1 MLLLALSEVS
11 FASSHSFVLSL
22 SHFSESFFVFSHT
35 HTRHSNGLLM
45 VRDKKL
51 KSLLGS
57 LLKRNHRAA
66 SMCLPYMLR

>member
-1 MLLLALSEVS
+1 
-11 FASSHSFVLSL
+11 
-22 SHFSESFFVFSHT
+22 
-35 HTRHSNGLLM
+35 M

-66 SMCLPYMLR
+66 MHTIYVSHWAAVAVMTEKEKEKRWFCAR